1 MSEASYSGKIIVV
14 NDSGMGSAGADR
26 SRAQAAAFN
35 EIGERYDEAFPH
47 KEEQVTAASWLIGHL
62 KPGARILDAGCGT
75 GRPTARQLSEAGMSV
90 MGIDISPVMLS
101 LARKNVPR
109 ATFSEMDIMDLAPG
123 IGEFDAVVAFFSLL
137 MLARQQIP
145 PALAR
150 IRQILVPQGWLVL
163 GMVEAD
169 VDDIP
174 IPFLGAQVRVT
185 GYPRSELRD
194 VVTAAG
200 FTVLREKSRSYA
212 PASAGLPPETQV
224 MLCCQR
230 ASD

>member
-1 MSEASYSGKIIVV
+1 MPH
-14 NDSGMGSAGADR
+14 DSGAGTTWAGR
-26 SRAQAAAFN
+26 RRVQAAAFDQ
-35 EIGERYDEAFPH
+35 IGERYDEAFPH
-47 KEEQVTAASWLIGHL
+47 KEGQVTAVSWLIDQL

-75 GRPTARQLSEAGMSV
+75 GVPTARQLTGAGMSV

-101 LARKNVPR
+101 LARENVPG
-109 ATFSEMDIMDLAPG
+109 ATFTEMDIMDLAPE
-123 IGEFDAVVAFFSLL
+123 IGKFDAVVAFFSLL
-137 MLARQQIP
+137 MLPRGEIP

-150 IRQILVPQGWLVL
+150 FREILVPQGRLVL

-174 IPFLGAQVRVT
+174 VPFLGAQVRVT
-185 GYPRSELRD
+185 GYPRSRLRD

-200 FTVLREKSRSYA
+200 FAVLQENSLSYD

-224 MLCCQR
+224 TLCCQR
-230 ASD
+230 AGD